1 MTARY
6 QFTLRLDRRL
16 VSDGFYWHEIE
27 DELKE
32 RNLHWN
38 FVGND
43 DVALRQVLDK
53 INELRQGELYRHKK
67 CSQQCKDKGS
77 SPLEQ
82 PQLTLVTN

>member
-27 DELKE
+27 DELKKW
-32 RNLHWN
+32 NLHWN

-53 INELRQGELYRHKK
+53 INELCQGELYRHKK